1 MITATTARTTRLSV
15 SAMEIKDKDYWIA
28 AASDIAYEELPVAV
42 VQAAH
47 DVSATAEQF
56 FYAVQA
62 SIKLKEI
69 QDGGK

>member
-1 MITATTARTTRLSV
+1 MNLS
-15 SAMEIKDKDYWIA
+15 ENDYWIA
-28 AASDIAYEELPVAV
+28 ACSDIAYEELPVDV

-47 DVSATAEQF
+47 DVSATAEDF

-69 QDGGK
+69 HDGKL